1 MKRNVKPQWKGVFR
15 VDIVDEAKQYSAR
28 EVPGIYVIRSNKPI
42 RRIGSIDRR
51 GILYIG
57 QAKNLAQRLDLFHY
71 AGHKAS
77 WSLFRQRH
85 IAKMIL
91 GRKIKDDQHLYLL
104 LGGLTVKAA
113 YPVDKKSL
121 NRAER
126 AVLFAYLE
134 KFGELPPLN
143 FNLPGSQEANP
154 EKRDLDWARKGII

>member
-1 MKRNVKPQWKGVFR
+1 MKRNVRPKWKGVFR
-15 VDIVDEAKQYSAR
+15 IDIVGEPKQYSTR
-28 EVPGIYVIRSNKPI
+28 EVSGIYVIRSNKPI

-57 QAKNLAQRLDLFHY
+57 QANDLAQRLDLFHY
-71 AGHKAS
+71 AGHKAI
-77 WSLFRQRH
+77 WFLFKQRH

-91 GRKIKDDQHLYLL
+91 GQKIKDDQHLYLL

-121 NRAER
+121 NKAER

-143 FNLPGSQEANP
+143 FNLQGSQEAYP
-154 EKRDLDWARKGII
+154 KKQDLDWARKGII